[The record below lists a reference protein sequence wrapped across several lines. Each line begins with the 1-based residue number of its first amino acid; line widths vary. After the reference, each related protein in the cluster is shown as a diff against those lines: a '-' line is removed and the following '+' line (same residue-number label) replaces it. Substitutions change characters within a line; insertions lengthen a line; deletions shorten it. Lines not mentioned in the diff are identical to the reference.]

1 MRKLHGNPVSAE
13 VADGNEKRKK
23 TAAKPCQACGKPLTL
38 PAMTHT
44 ANVNPAETTKFDKL
58 ASRWWDKNGES
69 RPLHDLNPAR
79 LNYIADRTA
88 LKAARV
94 LDVGCGGGILSE
106 ALAAAGAAVT
116 GIDLAPR
123 VLEVARLHLH
133 ESGVQVD
140 YREISV
146 EALAA
151 EMAAPAHPAPAAFAH
166 PCSSPGAFDA
176 IACME
181 MLEHVPDPGSV
192 IAACATL
199 LKPGG
204 RLFLSTLNR
213 TPQAFA
219 SAIVGAEFLA
229 GLLPRGTHHYAQ
241 FIRPSELAT
250 TLRAAGLELEDVSG
264 LAYNPLTR
272 RAWVTS
278 SPAVNYLACARR
290 PA

>member
-1 MRKLHGNPVSAE
+1 MNS
-13 VADGNEKRKK
+13 
-23 TAAKPCQACGKPLTL
+23 
-38 PAMTHT
+38 
-44 ANVNPAETTKFDKL
+44 ANVNPAETSKFDKL

-79 LNYIADRTA
+79 LNYIADRIA
-88 LKAARV
+88 LKGARV

-106 ALAAAGAAVT
+106 ALAAAGANVT

-133 ESGVQVD
+133 ESSVQVD

-151 EMAAPAHPAPAAFAH
+151 EMPMR
-166 PCSSPGAFDA
+166 FDA

-192 IAACATL
+192 IAACAAL

-213 TPQAFA
+213 TPQSFA
-219 SAIVGAEFLA
+219 TAIVGAEFVA
-229 GLLPRGTHHYAQ
+229 NLLPRGTHHYAQ
-241 FIRPSELAT
+241 FIRPSELAA
-250 TLRAAGLELEDVSG
+250 TLRAASLELEDVSG
-264 LAYNPLTR
+264 LAYNPVTR
-272 RAWVTS
+272 RAWTTS